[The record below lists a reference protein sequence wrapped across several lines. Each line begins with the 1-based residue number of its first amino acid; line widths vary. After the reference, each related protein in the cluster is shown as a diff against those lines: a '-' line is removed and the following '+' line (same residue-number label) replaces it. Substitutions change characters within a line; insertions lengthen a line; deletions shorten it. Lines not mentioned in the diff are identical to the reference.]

1 MGAAEEV
8 GGGHAA
14 FAGGLEGEDFDGF
27 SIACADGYGGA
38 IHYYLSR
45 GEIRGVGD
53 AGFEDFYGTE
63 FGVAIGE
70 GRPGCGV
77 GGEAADEV
85 VDCLRGGVPVDFA
98 GFLENLRCGSRFCVP
113 DELVLWN
120 SGECTRDDVVDG
132 AEGEVGA
139 EHHETVVHI
148 AHVVSRQNLDTF
160 LCNDVAGVNLMFQEE
175 GGHAGLG
182 VAVDDG
188 PVDWGG
194 AAVAGQ
200 EGGVEVECPEPG
212 HSPDHFGEHTEGYH
226 YEEVGVERPELT
238 DKLGVLELDRLHEF
252 QAAFKGELLDGR
264 LIHLVAAARGLVGHC
279 DHADHVIASVDYAAQ
294 AFYGEV
300 GGAEKY
306 YSEVLFSHCS
316 VIGGETGTA
325 VGAA

>member
-14 FAGGLEGEDFDGF
+14 FARGLEGEDFDGF

-38 IHYYLSR
+38 IRCYLSR
-45 GEIRGVGD
+45 GELRGICD
-53 AGFEDFYGTE
+53 AGFEDFYGAE
-63 FGVAIGE
+63 FGVAVGE
-70 GRPGCGV
+70 GGPGCGV

-85 VDCLRGGVPVDFA
+85 VDGPRRGVPVDFA
-98 GFLENLRCGSRFCVP
+98 CLLENLRCGSRLGVT
-113 DELVLWN
+113 DEFVLWN
-120 SGECTRDDVVDG
+120 GGECARYDVIDG

-139 EHHETVVHI
+139 EHHEAVMDV
-148 AHVVSRQNLDTF
+148 AHVVGGQNLDVF
-160 LCNDVAGVNLMFQEE
+160 LRYDVAGVDFMFQEE
-175 GGHAGLG
+175 CSHAGFG
-182 VAVDDG
+182 IAVDDG
-188 PVDWGG
+188 PVDWGS

-200 EGGVEVECPEPG
+200 EGGVEIECPEPW
-212 HSPDHFGEHTEGYH
+212 HSPYHFGKHAESYH
-226 YEEVGVERPELT
+226 DEEISVERPELT

-300 GGAEKY
+300 GGAEEY
-306 YSEVLFSHCS
+306 YSEVLFSHCG
-316 VIGGETGTA
+316 VIGGEMGWA
-325 VGAA
+325 VGAV